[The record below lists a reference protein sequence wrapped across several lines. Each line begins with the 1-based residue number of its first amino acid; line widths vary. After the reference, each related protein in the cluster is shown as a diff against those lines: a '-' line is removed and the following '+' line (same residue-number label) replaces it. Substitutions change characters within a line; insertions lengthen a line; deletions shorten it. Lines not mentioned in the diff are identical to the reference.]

1 MPFLGSKR
9 GQVPMTIRDYLT
21 KRKSRLGYWSIVS
34 FVTLVA
40 ATAASTALQ
49 SPPLHLLA
57 FVSLASYLI
66 SVFFYQYRV
75 RCPRCNGNI
84 GRHTSYFGLR
94 KTLFFDTVNHC
105 PFCGVKID
113 EPVGT

>member
-1 MPFLGSKR
+1 
-9 GQVPMTIRDYLT
+9 MTIRDYLT
-21 KRKSRLGYWSIVS
+21 KRKSRLGYWSILS
-34 FVTLVA
+34 FVILVA

-113 EPVGT
+113 EPVGI